1 MALAAWISRI
11 GAARLTETCAAML
24 SCEISAKGSGIARP
38 AIFYEDVEPA
48 EPFHDISHE
57 GFGRSRF

>member
-38 AIFYEDVEPA
+38 AIFTRMSSLRDGQ
-48 EPFHDISHE
+48 F
-57 GFGRSRF
+57 